1 MLRDG
6 VLQVLSVRRAELRA
20 LGVRTLALFGSVA
33 RGSDTSQS
41 DVDLLVDPDGHRGLL
56 SLMRVKVRLEELL
69 HRRVDVVTRGGLAP
83 EVLAEA
89 DRDSLQV
96 A

>member
-1 MLRDG
+1 
-6 VLQVLSVRRAELRA
+6 
-20 LGVRTLALFGSVA
+20 
-33 RGSDTSQS
+33 
-41 DVDLLVDPDGHRGLL
+41 
-56 SLMRVKVRLEELL
+56 VKVRLEELL